1 MYLLHVSN
9 KLELAMKIK
18 NIELTFPEEGVNID
32 PHLKVSCIAIQ
43 IVVNNSLYPVA
54 ITAYSTFLLQHLL
67 KRMLAKDYRTRI
79 TLEEIAVDDWV
90 TSEGSQVCQCTLL
103 LCIF

>member
-1 MYLLHVSN
+1 
-9 KLELAMKIK
+9 MKIK

-32 PHLKVSCIAIQ
+32 PHLKVSCIATQ
-43 IVVNNSLYPVA
+43 IVGHNCKSNFS
-54 ITAYSTFLLQHLL
+54 LQHLL